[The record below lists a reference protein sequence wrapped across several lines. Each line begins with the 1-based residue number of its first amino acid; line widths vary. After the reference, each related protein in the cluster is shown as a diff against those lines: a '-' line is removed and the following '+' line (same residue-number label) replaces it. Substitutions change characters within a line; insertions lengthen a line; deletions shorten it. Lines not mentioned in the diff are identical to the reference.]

1 MDTMRLNTAEQ
12 AAALVD
18 CAYETYGLTFHRPWL
33 YDAEAILDLNRRGDV
48 LSFVAMEG
56 RQVVGHIAMI
66 RPCFD
71 VTQDGV
77 GITDGAV
84 REVGLSMVRPSHQG
98 RGVQASI
105 SVTMMQHVLQSEIA
119 GTYMKC
125 VTHHTGS
132 QKGARRSGAVPSG
145 LLVGSVPRWIR
156 YDGEAQDPD
165 QPISCMQYQLSF
177 RPRET
182 ALYVPEGFEWAWDV
196 MDASCTPRTLAA
208 PAPVEGE
215 TRMVVKWQGDR
226 QLAQI
231 YVTEAGADLADA
243 LEKKLR
249 WLLEGHIQHV
259 LVYLPADQPAVGVA
273 GRELEAL
280 GLFPAGWI
288 PDFYRG
294 RRDAL
299 MYQASAFRGLDIGRI
314 QVTGEDARAVVEN
327 VYGAWMRTRA
337 SRPQDLHAGT
347 SSRIVSLDAVRQARV
362 KAS

>member
-1 MDTMRLNTAEQ
+1 
-12 AAALVD
+12 
-18 CAYETYGLTFHRPWL
+18 
-33 YDAEAILDLNRRGDV
+33 
-48 LSFVAMEG
+48 
-56 RQVVGHIAMI
+56 
-66 RPCFD
+66 
-71 VTQDGV
+71 
-77 GITDGAV
+77 
-84 REVGLSMVRPSHQG
+84 
-98 RGVQASI
+98 
-105 SVTMMQHVLQSEIA
+105 
-119 GTYMKC
+119 
-125 VTHHTGS
+125 
-132 QKGARRSGAVPSG
+132 
-145 LLVGSVPRWIR
+145 
-156 YDGEAQDPD
+156 
-165 QPISCMQYQLSF
+165 MQYQLSF